1 MALLAIIFSLI
12 LEKFI
17 YSIHKLRRIDW
28 FINFTKFIYTKFSDL
43 KYWND
48 TFNVLVIIM
57 VPVFT
62 TAYIQYELDK
72 LLAFFSFLFSIFIL
86 IVCIGPK
93 DYQHIAHQFLD
104 ARERGDEDGAQDLAK
119 ELLQGS
125 VPENDSDL
133 IREINKVVLI
143 EANERLFAVLFW
155 FVLSGGPIGAVL
167 YRLTSALREYTHEEV
182 ENIRPEFVLVSRLL
196 YFILNW
202 VPARLTAFSY
212 AIIGSFVDAIN
223 QWKTHKSHESMDP
236 EGCDALLTYMGFGA
250 LNIDA
255 DKDVFTV
262 DSIHAVLQLAKRSFF
277 VWLTVLAI
285 ATLAGWAS

>member
-1 MALLAIIFSLI
+1 MALLAVIFSLV
-12 LEKFI
+12 LEKFV
-17 YSIHKLRRIDW
+17 YSFDTLRRIDW
-28 FINFTKFIYTKFSDL
+28 FINFTKFIYTKFSNL

-57 VPVFT
+57 VPVFA

-93 DYQHIAHQFLD
+93 DYQHIAHLYIN
-104 ARERGDEDGAQDLAK
+104 AREREDQEGAREKAQ
-119 ELLQGS
+119 ELLKGEI
-125 VPENDSDL
+125 PDNDSDL
-133 IREINKVVLI
+133 IREINKVILI

-167 YRLTSALREYTHEEV
+167 YRLTSALREYTQQEA
-182 ENIRPEFVLVSRLL
+182 ENIRGEFVLVSRLL

-202 VPARLTAFSY
+202 IPARLTAFSY
-212 AIIGSFVDAIN
+212 AIIGSFVDAVH
-223 QWKTHKSHESMDP
+223 QWKTHRAHEPMDP
-236 EGCDALLTYMGFGA
+236 EGCDTLLTYMGFGA

-255 DKDVFTV
+255 DNDVFTV
-262 DSIHAVLQLAKRSFF
+262 DSIHAVLQLTRRSFF